1 MKARISSMINA
12 VMNTSGAVSMKG
24 KLTPDQRKLVRSVF
38 LRSMWLM
45 FCTSYTKQQGTTF
58 GWTMIPYLEDI
69 YGKETEEFYAAMAR
83 HQDFFNT
90 TPGMSPFIFSL
101 VISME
106 QERKAALD
114 AGKEFDDSSIEAIKI
129 ALMGPL
135 AGIGDSV
142 YSGALRII
150 ATGIALGFS
159 QMGSWL
165 GPILFALVYN
175 IPNGLIRYLGAVYGL
190 KLGSSY
196 IAEALSSGA
205 LKAFTKGF
213 AVLGLIMTGAMT
225 AQYVSFKTTFVADFG
240 GTAFNLQ
247 GVLDQIMPGL
257 LPLGITMA
265 AFAYLRKKNNP
276 VRVLLVM
283 FALSVILTLLK
294 ICG

>member
-1 MKARISSMINA
+1 MTDTAVNTAKAMS
-12 VMNTSGAVSMKG
+12 
-24 KLTPDQRKLVRSVF
+24 LTWKQKKTVWSVF
-38 LRSMWLM
+38 WRSMWLM

-58 GWTMIPYLEDI
+58 GWTMIPYLEEI
-69 YGKETEEFYAAMAR
+69 YGKETDEFYAAMSR

-114 AGKEFDDSSIEAIKI
+114 AGKEFDDASIESIKV
-129 ALMGPL
+129 ALMGPF

-150 ATGIALGFS
+150 ATGIALGFA
-159 QMGSWL
+159 QAGSWL
-165 GPILFALVYN
+165 GPIMFALLYN
-175 IPNGLIRYLGAVYGL
+175 IPNVLIRYFGASYGMR
-190 KLGSSY
+190 LGSTY
-196 IAEALSSGA
+196 VAKALESGA

-213 AVLGLIMTGAMT
+213 SVLGLIMTGAMT

-240 GTAFNLQ
+240 GTAFRLQ
-247 GVLDQIMPGL
+247 NVLDQIMPGI

-265 AFAYLRKKNNP
+265 AFFYLRKKNNP

-283 FALSVILTLLK
+283 FAASVVLTVLK

>member
-1 MKARISSMINA
+1 MINTMTTVADAA
-12 VMNTSGAVSMKG
+12 VTMKT
-24 KLTPDQRKLVRSVF
+24 KLTRRQRKLVGSIF
-38 LRSMWLM
+38 WRSMWLM

-69 YGKETEEFYAAMAR
+69 YGKETDAFYEAMSR

-101 VISME
+101 LISME
-106 QERKAALD
+106 QERKAAMD
-114 AGKEFDDSSIEAIKI
+114 AGREFDDSSIEALKV
-129 ALMGPL
+129 ALMGPF

-150 ATGIALGFS
+150 ATGIGLGFA
-159 QMGSWL
+159 QIGSWM
-165 GPILFALVYN
+165 GPVLFALIYN
-175 IPNGLIRYLGAVYGL
+175 IPNVLIRYFGAEYGL
-190 KLGSSY
+190 KLGSTY
-196 IAEALSSGA
+196 IANALSSGA

-213 AVLGLIMTGAMT
+213 AVLGLIMAGAMT

-240 GTAFNLQ
+240 GAAFNLQ

-257 LPLGITMA
+257 LPLAITMGS
-265 AFAYLRKKNNP
+265 FFYLRKKNKP
-276 VRVLLVM
+276 VTVLLVM
-283 FALSVILTLLK
+283 FAAAVVLTVLG

>member
-1 MKARISSMINA
+1 MTDTAVNTAKAMS
-12 VMNTSGAVSMKG
+12 
-24 KLTPDQRKLVRSVF
+24 LTWKQKKTVWSVF
-38 LRSMWLM
+38 WRSMWLM

-58 GWTMIPYLEDI
+58 GWTMIPYLEEI
-69 YGKETEEFYAAMAR
+69 YGKETDEFYAAMSR

-106 QERKAALD
+106 QERKVALD
-114 AGKEFDDSSIEAIKI
+114 AGKEFDDASIESIKV
-129 ALMGPL
+129 ALMGPF

-150 ATGIALGFS
+150 ATGIALGFA
-159 QMGSWL
+159 QAGSWL
-165 GPILFALVYN
+165 GPIMFALLYN
-175 IPNGLIRYLGAVYGL
+175 IPNVLIRYFGASYGMR
-190 KLGSSY
+190 LGSTY
-196 IAEALSSGA
+196 VAKALESGA

-213 AVLGLIMTGAMT
+213 SVLGLIMTGAMT

-240 GTAFNLQ
+240 GTAFRLQ
-247 GVLDQIMPGL
+247 NVLDQIMPGI

-265 AFAYLRKKNNP
+265 AFFYLRKKNNP

-283 FALSVILTLLK
+283 FAASVVLTVLK

>member
-1 MKARISSMINA
+1 MTNA

-69 YGKETEEFYAAMAR
+69 YGKETDEFYAAMAR

-106 QERKAALD
+106 QERKAAID

-294 ICG
+294 ISG

>member
-1 MKARISSMINA
+1 MTNA
-12 VMNTSGAVSMKG
+12 MTPGTDTVISMKTR
-24 KLTPDQRKLVRSVF
+24 LTPKQKKLVGSVF
-38 LRSMWLM
+38 WRSMWLM

-58 GWTMIPYLEDI
+58 GWTMIPYLEEI
-69 YGKETEEFYAAMAR
+69 YGKETDGFYEAISR

-114 AGKEFDDSSIEAIKI
+114 AGKEFDDSAIEALKV
-129 ALMGPL
+129 ALMGPF
-135 AGIGDSV
+135 AGVGDSI

-159 QMGSWL
+159 QTGSWL
-165 GPILFALVYN
+165 GLILFAIIYN
-175 IPNGLIRYLGAVYGL
+175 GPNVLIRYFGASFGL
-190 KLGSSY
+190 KLGSTY
-196 IAEALSSGA
+196 IANALASGV

-225 AQYVSFKTTFVADFG
+225 AQYVSFKTTYVADFG
-240 GTAFNLQ
+240 GATFNLQ

-257 LPLGITMA
+257 LPLVITMA
-265 AFAYLRKKNNP
+265 SFFYLRKKNKP
-276 VRVLLVM
+276 VTVLLVM
-283 FALSVILTLLK
+283 FALAVVLTVLG

>member
-1 MKARISSMINA
+1 MTNA

-69 YGKETEEFYAAMAR
+69 YGKETDEFYAAMAR

>member
-1 MKARISSMINA
+1 
-12 VMNTSGAVSMKG
+12 
-24 KLTPDQRKLVRSVF
+24 
-38 LRSMWLM
+38 M

-58 GWTMIPYLEDI
+58 GWTMIPYLEEI
-69 YGKETEEFYAAMAR
+69 YGKETDEFYAAMSR

-114 AGKEFDDSSIEAIKI
+114 AGKEFDDASIESIKV
-129 ALMGPL
+129 ALMGPF

-150 ATGIALGFS
+150 ATGIALGFA
-159 QMGSWL
+159 QAGSWL
-165 GPILFALVYN
+165 GPIMFALLYN
-175 IPNGLIRYLGAVYGL
+175 IPNVLIRYFGASYGMR
-190 KLGSSY
+190 LGSTY
-196 IAEALSSGA
+196 VAKALESGA

-213 AVLGLIMTGAMT
+213 SVLGLIMTGAMT

-240 GTAFNLQ
+240 GTAFRLQ
-247 GVLDQIMPGL
+247 NVLDQIMPGI

-265 AFAYLRKKNNP
+265 AFFYLRKKNNP

-283 FALSVILTLLK
+283 FAASVVLTVLK

>member
-1 MKARISSMINA
+1 
-12 VMNTSGAVSMKG
+12 
-24 KLTPDQRKLVRSVF
+24 
-38 LRSMWLM
+38 
-45 FCTSYTKQQGTTF
+45 
-58 GWTMIPYLEDI
+58 
-69 YGKETEEFYAAMAR
+69 
-83 HQDFFNT
+83 
-90 TPGMSPFIFSL
+90 
-101 VISME
+101 
-106 QERKAALD
+106 
-114 AGKEFDDSSIEAIKI
+114 
-129 ALMGPL
+129 MGPL

>member
-1 MKARISSMINA
+1 
-12 VMNTSGAVSMKG
+12 
-24 KLTPDQRKLVRSVF
+24 
-38 LRSMWLM
+38 M

-69 YGKETEEFYAAMAR
+69 YGKETDAFYEAMSR

-106 QERKAALD
+106 QERKAAMD
-114 AGKEFDDSSIEAIKI
+114 AGREFDDSSIEALKV
-129 ALMGPL
+129 ALMGPF

-150 ATGIALGFS
+150 ATGIGLGFA
-159 QMGSWL
+159 QIGSWM
-165 GPILFALVYN
+165 GPVLFALIYN
-175 IPNGLIRYLGAVYGL
+175 IPNVLTRYFGAEYGL
-190 KLGSSY
+190 KLGSTY
-196 IAEALSSGA
+196 IANALSSGA

-240 GTAFNLQ
+240 GAAFNLQ

-257 LPLGITMA
+257 LPLAITMGS
-265 AFAYLRKKNNP
+265 FFYLRKKNKP
-276 VRVLLVM
+276 VTVLLVM
-283 FALSVILTLLK
+283 FAAAVVLTVLG

>member
-1 MKARISSMINA
+1 MTNA

-69 YGKETEEFYAAMAR
+69 YGKETDEFYAAMAR

-106 QERKAALD
+106 QERKAAID

-165 GPILFALVYN
+165 GPTLFALVYN

>member
-1 MKARISSMINA
+1 MIN
-12 VMNTSGAVSMKG
+12 SK
-24 KLTPDQRKLVRSVF
+24 KLAGSVF
-38 LRSMWLM
+38 WRSMWLM

-69 YGKETEEFYAAMAR
+69 YGKGTDEFYHAMER

-106 QERKAALD
+106 QERKAAMD
-114 AGKEFDDSSIEAIKI
+114 AGKEFDDSSIEALKV
-129 ALMGPL
+129 ALMGPF
-135 AGIGDSV
+135 AGIGDSI

-165 GPILFALVYN
+165 GPILFALTYN
-175 IPNGLIRYLGAVYGL
+175 IPNILIRYFGAVMGL
-190 KLGSSY
+190 KLGSTY
-196 IAEALSSGA
+196 IANALASGA

-213 AVLGLIMTGAMT
+213 AVLGLLMTGAMT
-225 AQYVSFKTTFVADFG
+225 AQYVSFKTTFTADFG
-240 GTAFNLQ
+240 GTVFDLQ
-247 GVLDQIMPGL
+247 GVLNQIMPGL

-265 AFAYLRKKNNP
+265 AFFYLRKKNNP
-276 VRVLLVM
+276 VRLLLVM
-283 FALSVILTLLK
+283 FAASVILTVLG

>member
-1 MKARISSMINA
+1 MTNA

-283 FALSVILTLLK
+283 FALSVMLTLLK

>member
-1 MKARISSMINA
+1 MINSMTA
-12 VMNTSGAVSMKG
+12 GADTTVTMKT
-24 KLTPDQRKLVRSVF
+24 KLTPEQKKLVRSVF
-38 LRSMWLM
+38 WRSMWLM

-58 GWTMIPYLEDI
+58 GWVMIPYLEEI
-69 YGKETEEFYAAMAR
+69 YGKGTDDFYHAMSR

-106 QERKAALD
+106 RERKAALD
-114 AGKEFDDSSIEAIKI
+114 AGREFDDSSIEAIKV
-129 ALMGPL
+129 ALMGPF
-135 AGIGDSV
+135 AGIGDSI

-150 ATGIALGFS
+150 ATGIALGFA

-165 GPILFALVYN
+165 GPILFALIFN
-175 IPNGLIRYLGAVYGL
+175 IPNVMIRYLGAVYGQ
-190 KLGSSY
+190 KLGSTY
-196 IAEALSSGA
+196 IAKALASGA

-225 AQYVSFKTTFVADFG
+225 AQYVSFKTTFAADFG
-240 GTAFNLQ
+240 GTTFQLQ

-265 AFAYLRKKNNP
+265 AFFYLRKHNKP
-276 VRVLLVM
+276 VAVLLTM
-283 FALSVILTLLK
+283 FAAAVVLTVLG

>member
-1 MKARISSMINA
+1 MTDTAVNTAKAMS
-12 VMNTSGAVSMKG
+12 
-24 KLTPDQRKLVRSVF
+24 LTWKQKKTVWSVF
-38 LRSMWLM
+38 WRSMWLM

-58 GWTMIPYLEDI
+58 GWTMIPYLEEI
-69 YGKETEEFYAAMAR
+69 YGKETDEFYAAMSR

-114 AGKEFDDSSIEAIKI
+114 AGKEFDDASIESIKV
-129 ALMGPL
+129 ALMGPF

-150 ATGIALGFS
+150 ATGIALGFA
-159 QMGSWL
+159 QTGSWL
-165 GPILFALVYN
+165 GPIMFALLYN
-175 IPNGLIRYLGAVYGL
+175 IPNVLIRYFGASYGMR
-190 KLGSSY
+190 LGSTY
-196 IAEALSSGA
+196 VAKALESGA

-213 AVLGLIMTGAMT
+213 SVLGLIMTGAMT

-240 GTAFNLQ
+240 GTAFRLQ
-247 GVLDQIMPGL
+247 NVLDQIMPGI

-265 AFAYLRKKNNP
+265 AFFYLRKKNNP

-283 FALSVILTLLK
+283 FAASVVLTVLK

>member
-1 MKARISSMINA
+1 MINTMTTVADAA
-12 VMNTSGAVSMKG
+12 VTMKT
-24 KLTPDQRKLVRSVF
+24 KLTRRQRKLVGSIF
-38 LRSMWLM
+38 WRSMWLM

-69 YGKETEEFYAAMAR
+69 YGKETDAFYEAMSR

-106 QERKAALD
+106 QERKAAMD
-114 AGKEFDDSSIEAIKI
+114 AGREFDDSSIEALKV
-129 ALMGPL
+129 ALVGPF

-150 ATGIALGFS
+150 ATGIGLGFA
-159 QMGSWL
+159 QIGSWM
-165 GPILFALVYN
+165 GPVLFALIYN
-175 IPNGLIRYLGAVYGL
+175 IPNVLIRYFGAEYGL
-190 KLGSSY
+190 KLGSTY
-196 IAEALSSGA
+196 IANALSSGA

-213 AVLGLIMTGAMT
+213 AVLGLIMAGAMT

-240 GTAFNLQ
+240 GAAFNLQ

-257 LPLGITMA
+257 LPLAITMGS
-265 AFAYLRKKNNP
+265 FFYLRKKNKP
-276 VRVLLVM
+276 VTVLLVM
-283 FALSVILTLLK
+283 FAAAVVLTVLG

>member
-1 MKARISSMINA
+1 MINTMTTVADAA
-12 VMNTSGAVSMKG
+12 VTMKT
-24 KLTPDQRKLVRSVF
+24 KLTRRQRKLVGSIF
-38 LRSMWLM
+38 WRSMWLM

-69 YGKETEEFYAAMAR
+69 YGKETDAFYEAMSR

-106 QERKAALD
+106 QERKAAMD
-114 AGKEFDDSSIEAIKI
+114 AGREFDDSSIEALNV
-129 ALMGPL
+129 ALMGPF

-150 ATGIALGFS
+150 ATGIGLGFA
-159 QMGSWL
+159 QIGSWM
-165 GPILFALVYN
+165 GPVLFALIYN
-175 IPNGLIRYLGAVYGL
+175 IPNVLIRYFGAEYGL
-190 KLGSSY
+190 KLGSTY
-196 IAEALSSGA
+196 IANALSSGA

-213 AVLGLIMTGAMT
+213 AVLGLIMAGAMT

-240 GTAFNLQ
+240 GAAFNLQ

-257 LPLGITMA
+257 LPLAITMGS
-265 AFAYLRKKNNP
+265 FFYLRKKNKP
-276 VRVLLVM
+276 VTVLLVM
-283 FALSVILTLLK
+283 FAAAVVLTVLG

>member
-1 MKARISSMINA
+1 MTNA
-12 VMNTSGAVSMKG
+12 AALNAKQKKTVW
-24 KLTPDQRKLVRSVF
+24 SVF
-38 LRSMWLM
+38 WRTMWLM

-58 GWTMIPYLEDI
+58 GWTMIPFLEDI
-69 YGKETEEFYAAMAR
+69 YGKETDEFYEAMSR

-114 AGKEFDDSSIEAIKI
+114 AGKYFDDASIEAIKV
-129 ALMGPL
+129 ALMGPF

-150 ATGIALGFS
+150 ATGIALGFA
-159 QMGSWL
+159 QTGSWL
-165 GPILFALVYN
+165 GPILFALIYN
-175 IPNGLIRYLGAVYGL
+175 IPNALIRYFGASYGL
-190 KLGSSY
+190 KLGSTY
-196 IAEALSSGA
+196 IAKALESGA

-213 AVLGLIMTGAMT
+213 SVLGLIMTGAMT

-240 GTAFNLQ
+240 GTVFKLQ
-247 GVLDQIMPGL
+247 NVLDQIMPGL

-265 AFAYLRKKNNP
+265 SFFYLRKKNNP

-283 FALSVILTLLK
+283 FVVSVVLTVLK

>member
-1 MKARISSMINA
+1 MTNTTTGADTAVTMK
-12 VMNTSGAVSMKG
+12 T
-24 KLTPDQRKLVRSVF
+24 KLTPKQKKLVGSVF
-38 LRSMWLM
+38 WRSMWLM
-45 FCTSYTKQQGTTF
+45 FCTSYTQQQGSTF
-58 GWTMIPYLEDI
+58 GWTMAPYLEDI
-69 YGKETEEFYAAMAR
+69 YGKETDEFYEAMSR

-114 AGKEFDDSSIEAIKI
+114 AGRGFDDASIEAIKV
-129 ALMGPL
+129 ALMGPF
-135 AGIGDSV
+135 AGIGDSI

-159 QMGSWL
+159 QTGSWL
-165 GPILFALVYN
+165 GPISFALIYN
-175 IPNGLIRYLGAVYGL
+175 IPNILIRYFGATFGL
-190 KLGSSY
+190 KLGSTY
-196 IAEALSSGA
+196 IADALASGA

-257 LPLGITMA
+257 LPLAITMA
-265 AFAYLRKKNNP
+265 SFFYLRKKNNP

-283 FALSVILTLLK
+283 FAAAVVLTLLK